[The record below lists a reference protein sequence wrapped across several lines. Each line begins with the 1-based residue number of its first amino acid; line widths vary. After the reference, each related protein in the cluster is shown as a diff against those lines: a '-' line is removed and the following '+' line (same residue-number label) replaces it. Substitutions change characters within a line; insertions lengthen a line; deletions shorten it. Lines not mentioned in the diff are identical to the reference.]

1 MFTCVHLP
9 TLDKIDW
16 RIHVEVSCNF
26 LFTIFLS
33 CVLMECQDLCLN
45 SILLSCS
52 LFHVWILFYVWI
64 FYHART
70 ALWIRFLPRLNLLPS
85 ATRRTL
91 LIGLNAGSL
100 SLDACLLSKIIKPK
114 MYNAHKMSAK
124 ISQLNP
130 VQRLVVRYTFENKID
145 LATFKFA
152 QLLDSGPIFNNKSE
166 YNAASRLYC
175 NYRRNIHLLWYNT
188 ICTVFGSVIVC
199 IKMIFYSTW
208 K

>member
-1 MFTCVHLP
+1 MQFFVHHFSFICVDGMPGPL
-9 TLDKIDW
+9 L
-16 RIHVEVSCNF
+16 EFYFAF
-26 LFTIFLS
+26 LFIISCLDFILCLDFLS
-33 CVLMECQDLCLN
+33 CQDRSLD
-45 SILLSCS
+45 SISTTIEFASFSYLSE
-52 LFHVWILFYVWI
+52 
-64 FYHART
+64 
-70 ALWIRFLPRLNLLPS
+70 
-85 ATRRTL
+85 
-91 LIGLNAGSL
+91 L

-130 VQRLVVRYTFENKID
+130 VQRLVVRYAFENQID

-166 YNAASRLYC
+166 YNATLRLYC